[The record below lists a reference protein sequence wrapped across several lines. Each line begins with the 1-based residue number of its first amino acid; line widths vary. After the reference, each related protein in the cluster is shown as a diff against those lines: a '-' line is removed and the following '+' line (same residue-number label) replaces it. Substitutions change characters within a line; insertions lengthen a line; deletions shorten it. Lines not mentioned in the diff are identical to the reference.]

1 MTVPRALLLALALL
15 QAAGIFDAVKH
26 ATCEEECRRN
36 GCDDCTPDHDAPQ
49 CSCHCPSLSV
59 VTASHIVSVTL
70 VPAAYLNEVSF
81 ARADQQYPG
90 PDPREILRV
99 PRAHVV

>member
-1 MTVPRALLLALALL
+1 VTVPRALLLALALL
-15 QAAGIFDAVKH
+15 QAAGVFDAVKR
-26 ATCEEECRRN
+26 ATCEEECRRS

-49 CSCHCPSLSV
+49 CSCHCPSLSAG
-59 VTASHIVSVTL
+59 TASRVVSVTL
-70 VPAAYLNEVSF
+70 VPAAHLTDVSF
-81 ARADQQYPG
+81 ARTDQRYPN